1 MRRRFLQSLAGL
13 LLAGVAGQAASA
25 EVRAWDRALP
35 ELGLHDA
42 AGGRF
47 DPASLRGKVV
57 VMNFWAAW
65 CAPCREEIPHL
76 QAYAATQRKSE
87 VEVVLVNVGD
97 SPRVMQSTLGKLGS
111 TLLSLSD
118 AEGQALGRSLG
129 LAQLPATLILDR
141 AGRVRWLVRGKIDAS
156 AEPVRARVAQLL
168 ERS

>member
-13 LLAGVAGQAASA
+13 LLAGVVGQAASA
-25 EVRAWDRALP
+25 EVRAWDRVLP
-35 ELGLHDA
+35 ELGLQDA

-76 QAYAATQRKSE
+76 QAYAGAQRRSE

-97 SPRVMQSTLGKLGS
+97 SPKVVQATLAKLGS
-111 TLLSLSD
+111 NLLSLRD
-118 AEGQALGRSLG
+118 PDGRALGNGLG
-129 LAQLPATLILDR
+129 LSQLPATLVLDR
-141 AGRVRWLVRGKIDAS
+141 TGRARWLVRGKMDAS
-156 AEPVRARVAQLL
+156 AEPVRTRVAQLL
-168 ERS
+168 ARS